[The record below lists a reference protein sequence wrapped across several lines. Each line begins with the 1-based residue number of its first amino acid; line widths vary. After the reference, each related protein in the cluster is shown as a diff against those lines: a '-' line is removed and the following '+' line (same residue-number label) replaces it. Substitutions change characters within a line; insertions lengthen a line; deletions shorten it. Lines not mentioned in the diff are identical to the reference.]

1 MEYNLS
7 KTNCD
12 CEMCRNNAKASSIF
26 HRSAME
32 RVRKLFNHKV
42 QETKNDLFIESA
54 EDILSQLK
62 FQYDYREGGI
72 IDLTFDEL
80 LTEIAQKKV
89 LGIDCVDGRVTDEHI
104 KEWI

>member
-1 MEYNLS
+1 MSDTSVIFS
-7 KTNCD
+7 KEWN
-12 CEMCRNNAKASSIF
+12 EEIQ
-26 HRSAME
+26 
-32 RVRKLFNHKV
+32 RKRKHMRELFNHKV
-42 QETKNDLFIESA
+42 QETKNNLLTDSA
-54 EDILSQLK
+54 EDILFQMQ

>member
-12 CEMCRNNAKASSIF
+12 CEMCRNNAKASEVF
-26 HRSAME
+26 HRSVME
-32 RVRKLFNHKV
+32 RVRKLFNLKV

-104 KEWI
+104 KEWR